1 MAAQILVVDDE
12 LDMLALLAMII
23 AEKTVH
29 KVTTTNNPLEVPELI
44 KTGDYNLLISDLKMP
59 GMDGV
64 ELIAEIRKIDKHI
77 PILIITA
84 YGSVESA
91 EEVIRKGAYDCITK
105 PFRKE
110 QILIAIDRAL
120 EWQQIKKELRQLKE
134 KTVTNTP

>member
-1 MAAQILVVDDE
+1 MAAQILIVDDE

-23 AEKTVH
+23 REKTEH
-29 KVTTTNNPLEVPELI
+29 EVTTTNNPLEVPELI
-44 KTGDYNLLISDLKMP
+44 KTGDYGLLISDLKMP

-64 ELIAEIRKIDKHI
+64 ELISEIRKIDEHI

-84 YGSVESA
+84 YGSIESA
-91 EEVIRKGAYDCITK
+91 EDAIRKGAYDCITK

-120 EWQQIKKELRQLKE
+120 EWQKMKTELRQLKE
-134 KTVTNTP
+134 KAEAKQ

>member
-1 MAAQILVVDDE
+1 MAHILIVDDE

-23 AEKTVH
+23 REKTNH
-29 KVTTTNNPLEVPELI
+29 QVTTTSNPLEVLELV
-44 KTGDYNLLISDLKMP
+44 KTEDYDLVISDLKMP

-64 ELIAEIRKIDKHI
+64 ELIAEIRKMDSNI

-84 YGSVESA
+84 YGSIESA
-91 EEVIRKGAYDCITK
+91 EEAVRKGAYDYITK

-120 EWQQIKKELRQLKE
+120 EWQKMKTQLRQLQETAESK
-134 KTVTNTP
+134 

>member
-1 MAAQILVVDDE
+1 MAAQILIVDDE

-23 AEKTVH
+23 SEKTEH
-29 KVTTTNNPLEVPELI
+29 KVVTTNNPLEVPELI

-59 GMDGV
+59 SMDGV
-64 ELIAEIRKIDKHI
+64 ELITEVKKIDNHI

-91 EEVIRKGAYDCITK
+91 EEVISQGAYDCITK

-110 QILIAIDRAL
+110 QILIAIERAL
-120 EWQQIKKELRQLKE
+120 EWQKMKKELSRLKE
-134 KTVTNTP
+134 KT

>member
-1 MAAQILVVDDE
+1 MAAQILIVDDE

-23 AEKTVH
+23 SEKTEH
-29 KVTTTNNPLEVPELI
+29 KVVTTNNPLEVPELI

-59 GMDGV
+59 SMDGV
-64 ELIAEIRKIDKHI
+64 ELITEVRKIDNHI

-91 EEVIRKGAYDCITK
+91 EEVISQGAYDCITK

-110 QILIAIDRAL
+110 QILIAIERAL
-120 EWQQIKKELRQLKE
+120 EWQKMKKELSRLKE
-134 KTVTNTP
+134 KT